1 MKNLDVVQ
9 HTSAEYLGLME
20 DHFEGRRIRFKYYRP
35 FTEKGMPPH
44 ASQVID
50 ALVLLGGGPW
60 GSAGTRD
67 VPTLAEEVAL
77 TRVCL
82 EKKLPII
89 AIGLGAQILAI
100 AAGGGSTTAPLE
112 FKVGRAKRI
121 VDDALNGF
129 LPEQYPL
136 VTYMRDRP
144 VLPPD
149 AQILAVDEDQQPALF
164 QIGQNAFGFSGHPG
178 FKPAMGE
185 DLVMEFEE
193 GPADPAPML
202 IALRAQVRAIED
214 SLIPIMTGLIQM
226 TRLMRPSR
234 SIPIKLTTG

>member
-35 FTEKGMPPH
+35 FTEKGQPPQP
-44 ASQVID
+44 SQVED
-50 ALVLLGGGPW
+50 ALILLGGGPW
-60 GSAGTRD
+60 GSAGARD

-82 EKKLPII
+82 ERKLPII

-100 AAGGGSTTAPLE
+100 AAGGGSSEAPLE
-112 FKVGRAKRI
+112 FHVGRATRI

-129 LPEQYPL
+129 LPDEYPL
-136 VTYMRDRP
+136 ITFMRDRP
-144 VLPPD
+144 EPPSD
-149 AQILAVDEDQQPALF
+149 ARILAVDEADRPALF
-164 QIGQNAFGFSGHPG
+164 QLGQNAFGFAGHPG

-193 GPADPAPML
+193 GPADPAPTL
-202 IALRAQVRAIED
+202 IALRGQVREIED
-214 SLIPIMTGLIQM
+214 SLVPIMTGLVQL

-234 SIPIKLTTG
+234 SIPIKLIAE